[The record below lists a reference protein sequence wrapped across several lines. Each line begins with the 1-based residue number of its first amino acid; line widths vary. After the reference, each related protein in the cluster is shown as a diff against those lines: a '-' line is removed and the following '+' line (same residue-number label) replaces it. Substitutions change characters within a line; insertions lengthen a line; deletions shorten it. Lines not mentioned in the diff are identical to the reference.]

1 MIRSKLTR
9 KAQTTVP
16 QAVRRALSLNAGD
29 EIAYAIS
36 GDSVVMLKVEE
47 PPEPVIDWDPFAL
60 FTEWNSEEDRQD
72 WGD

>member
-47 PPEPVIDWDPFAL
+47 PPEPVIDWDPFVL